1 MRLVEQG
8 RLKLDADVNDALTT
22 WHVPSNAFDE
32 THKVTLRGLLSM
44 TGGIGVPGF
53 LGYKVGEPIP
63 TLTQVLN
70 GAPPAN
76 SAAVTLIE
84 VPGSAYHCSGGG
96 YEIAEALI
104 EDSGGKP
111 FAPLMQE
118 FVLGPAGMT
127 RSSFDQPQ
135 SRNLEAEAA
144 SGHFS
149 DGQELP
155 GRWRIFPEHAAAGLW
170 STPTDL
176 AKLLVALTR
185 AWQGDG
191 SGLLRFNVLN
201 GCNWPLE
208 HV

>member
-84 VPGSAYHCSGGG
+84 VPGSAYHYSGGG

-118 FVLGPAGMT
+118 LVLGPAGMT

-149 DGQELP
+149 DGQE
-155 GRWRIFPEHAAAGLW
+155 RDFQ
-170 STPTDL
+170 S
-176 AKLLVALTR
+176 
-185 AWQGDG
+185 
-191 SGLLRFNVLN
+191 LR
-201 GCNWPLE
+201 
-208 HV
+208 